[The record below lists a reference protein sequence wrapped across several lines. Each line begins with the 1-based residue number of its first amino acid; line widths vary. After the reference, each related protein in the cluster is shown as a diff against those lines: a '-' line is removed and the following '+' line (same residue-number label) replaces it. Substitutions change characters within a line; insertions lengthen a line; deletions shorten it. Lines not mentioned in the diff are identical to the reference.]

1 MLDEV
6 LLYELTD
13 SPFCIKARICLNW
26 KRVPFRRVPV
36 TIGRLGELRRL
47 NPLRKVPVLV
57 DGDAVVADS
66 SAIVQHLESR
76 HPEPG
81 LLPKDADAR
90 AYCLLVEDWADEAL
104 YFLGGAFKWLD
115 PRNRAAAVA
124 NTIPE
129 LASGVLRPFVA
140 WGVARSVRRRYA
152 AWGYKADAIG
162 HLEDRMRGNLDV
174 LAALLG
180 DRLYLLGRT
189 PTLADVAV
197 FAQLAW
203 MRRYVQRRLLDDVP
217 AVARWIERFAA
228 EPAVAAALP
237 A

>member
-13 SPFCIKARICLNW
+13 SPFCIKARICLNV
-26 KRVPFRRVPV
+26 KGVPFRRVPL
-36 TIGRLGELRRL
+36 TIGRLRELRRL
-47 NPLRKVPVLV
+47 NPRRQVPVLV

-66 SAIVQHLESR
+66 SAIVRHLESR
-76 HPEPG
+76 HPQPS
-81 LLPKDADAR
+81 LLPREAEAR
-90 AYCLLVEDWADEAL
+90 AYCLLVEEWADEAL
-104 YFLGGAFKWLD
+104 SFLGGAFKWLD

-129 LASGVLRPFVA
+129 LTSGVLRPVVA
-140 WGVARSVRRRYA
+140 LAVARSVRRRYA

-180 DRLYLLGRT
+180 DRPFLLGRT
-189 PTLADVAV
+189 LTLADVAV

-203 MRRYVQRRLLDDVP
+203 MRRYVQRRLLDDAP
-217 AVARWIERFAA
+217 AVARWIDRLAA